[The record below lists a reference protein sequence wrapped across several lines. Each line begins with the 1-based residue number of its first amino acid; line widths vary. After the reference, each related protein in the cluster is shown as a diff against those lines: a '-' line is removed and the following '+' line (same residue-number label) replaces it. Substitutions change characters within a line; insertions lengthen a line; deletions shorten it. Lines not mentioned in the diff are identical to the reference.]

1 MIKEIREMMYEMAT
15 VWFYL
20 LLLTMVLLTTLML
33 TPFVLLHRLYTH
45 IYEGVIYERETEDG
59 NDQRSK
65 ARGAC
70 RWIYRRTLGRKVS

>member
-1 MIKEIREMMYEMAT
+1 MIKEIKIMMYELMT
-15 VWFYL
+15 VWLYL
-20 LLLTMVLLTTLML
+20 LIAIMML
-33 TPFVLLHRLYTH
+33 SATAISIPFVILHRLYTH